1 MNNIKILLLTSLIV
15 FSCKKETTINK
26 SNACNCYEIHEE
38 MDVKLVNVSAQFYYK
53 FAYKTTPQPD
63 LCDKATGQYVYSGN
77 VNQFRYIVK
86 CN

>member
-1 MNNIKILLLTSLIV
+1 MKNIKYILPLLLL

-26 SNACNCYEIHEE
+26 SNACKCYEIHEN
-38 MDVKLVNVSAQFYYK
+38 MDYKYAGSSLVKTWV

-63 LCDKATGQYVYSGN
+63 LCDKATGEYVYSGN